1 MVSDV
6 RLLAVLIAD
15 TVTEYL
21 TAILVSVSPETTVY
35 LRTVAL
41 GDGLA
46 VAVAVGAGVAVGFGV
61 AVAVGFG
68 DALAGGDALG
78 VGDAVGLVVGA
89 GDGSTTVAPA
99 LRPAGM
105 RSARR

>member
-46 VAVAVGAGVAVGFGV
+46 VAVGAGVAVGFGV

-68 DALAGGDALG
+68 DALAVGDALG